1 MIIARSLWR
10 KLFVTVIAATAFVAL
25 LEVTILDS
33 QNFPWLRPG
42 MANDVSSSPS
52 PGARLTFTAT
62 AYCKGLITRAGVA
75 AQAGVAASD
84 PTLLPLGSIV
94 EMDAPGTKY
103 DGIYSIL
110 DTGPEIKGRE
120 IDVYMW
126 SCYEALDFGRVPVRL
141 TVLRLGWHPH
151 ATTPGFMERLFR
163 RPGTQPP
170 IPEPL
175 PSRPVPIL
183 PSGTKN

>member
-10 KLFVTVIAATAFVAL
+10 KVFVTVIAASAFVWL
-25 LEVTILDS
+25 LEVTIFDA
-33 QNFPWLRPG
+33 QNMPWLRPG
-42 MANDVSSSPS
+42 VANDMTSAPS

-62 AYCKGLITRAGVA
+62 AYCKGLVSAAGVA

-84 PTLLPLGSIV
+84 PTILPLGSVV
-94 EMDAPGTKY
+94 EIDAPGTKY

-120 IDVYMW
+120 IDIYMW
-126 SCYEALDFGRVPVRL
+126 SCYDALDFGRVPVRM
-141 TVLRLGWHPH
+141 TVLRLGWNPR
-151 ATTPGFMERLFR
+151 ATTPGFMERVFR
-163 RPGTQPP
+163 RNPP
-170 IPEPL
+170 PLPPDPL
-175 PSRPVPIL
+175 PSRPIPIL